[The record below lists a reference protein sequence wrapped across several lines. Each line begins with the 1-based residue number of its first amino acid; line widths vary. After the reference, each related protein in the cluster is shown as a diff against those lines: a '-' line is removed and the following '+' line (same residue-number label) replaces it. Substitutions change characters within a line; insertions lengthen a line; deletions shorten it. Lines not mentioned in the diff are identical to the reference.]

1 MLVSVQSVN
10 QNARN
15 IFLRHAKTNKYALVS
30 DIENTYYC
38 EPLTSLYERFKRG
51 KAGAM
56 TQGRAATIRAAAEL
70 KNATARV
77 LSYYVALG
85 KQGFRGSTVTHEKL
99 GEAVSLATGKS
110 TKESSIKGA
119 VRLLKAGGWISV
131 HYTPTGTKSQIE
143 PGLWRSL
150 RICQI
155 TITEQTKTLFSTTLP
170 HKSLPSQKLPAM
182 GCRGNGG
189 EGKRS
194 FPPRYPKDEH
204 KKFKGAARRGDTA
217 PKNEVKPTPPAPPSA
232 APTFKHDPVGTEKP
246 ALKAG
251 CFARRKRNRSPK
263 TWDANRL
270 LFLRE
275 LAAALVG
282 NAQAE
287 PLYQLAKI
295 QTDKAFPPLI
305 PTALHWEHEIF
316 TYHEK
321 NKRKRRR
328 LLNQHIV
335 PALAAFAVGIF
346 PPDTGPLSRAETPP
360 AVKRQIEAQ
369 LAAYERLRLYNGSV
383 SRRIRWGDYP
393 HEIRDFAAAH
403 AFKLDRWASAI
414 QSGRVSVAAVPYEA
428 RNLFRGLADLINED

>member
-1 MLVSVQSVN
+1 MLVSTQSID

-15 IFLRHAKTNKYALVS
+15 LFLNHAKTNGFALVS
-30 DIENTYYC
+30 DIENTYYA

-56 TQGRAATIRAAAEL
+56 TQGRAAAMRAAAEL
-70 KNATARV
+70 KNAPARV
-77 LSYYVALG
+77 LSFYGALH
-85 KQGFRGSTVTHEKL
+85 KQGFKGSTVTHEKL
-99 GEAVSLATGKS
+99 GEAVTIATGKS
-110 TKESSIKGA
+110 TKESSIKAA

-131 HYTPTGTKSQIE
+131 HYTPTGTKSEIE

-155 TITEQTKTLFSTTLP
+155 TITEQTKALFSTTCT

-189 EGKRS
+189 EES
-194 FPPRYPKDEH
+194 VAFPPVTQKTNVEILPGRP
-204 KKFKGAARRGDTA
+204 GRGDTA
-217 PKNEVKPTPPAPPSA
+217 PKNTVEPTPPAPPSA
-232 APTFKHDPVGTEKP
+232 APTFAHSPVETKEP
-246 ALKAG
+246 APKAG

-275 LAAALVG
+275 LAAALTEHP
-282 NAQAE
+282 QAE
-287 PLYQLAKI
+287 PLYRLAKI
-295 QTDKAFPPLI
+295 QTNKAFPPLI
-305 PTALHWEHEIF
+305 PTALHWEPEIF
-316 TYHEK
+316 TYHES
-321 NKRKRRR
+321 NKRNRRRR
-328 LLNQHIV
+328 LMQHII

-360 AVKRQIEAQ
+360 AVKAAIEKQ
-369 LAAYERLRLYNGSV
+369 LAAYERLRLYHGSI

-393 HEIRDFAAAH
+393 KEIRDFAAAN

-414 QSGRVSVAAVPYEA
+414 QSGRVPVAGVPYEA
-428 RNLFRGLADLINED
+428 RNLFRELADLVNED